1 MLISSIFYQEYKE
14 RFTVRSVFF
23 VIMVFLLPVTCFAE
37 NLFLKRFPLAHE
49 KVEKGESLLYSLHS
63 ADLPKNEEMLLLT
76 RRLNGQPLVEI
87 KELFTNE
94 TGDIVT
100 TMGGNIPFMMP
111 VNDVAMGEPVEFIV
125 VPKKQY
131 LNRNKRKPVAAIGSI
146 VARPIEVED
155 ANGHSLSIYVASPD
169 GMHFLVAANGFHPRE
184 KLDAVVITDR
194 GEIKLSVRATKEG
207 TFGASIAP
215 APIGMK
221 EGTFAFELRGATT
234 NGLLVDHV
242 WGKGAFNPLTS
253 HQ

>member
-1 MLISSIFYQEYKE
+1 
-14 RFTVRSVFF
+14 
-23 VIMVFLLPVTCFAE
+23 MVLLLPITCFAE
-37 NLFLKRFPLAHE
+37 NLFLKRFPLTHE
-49 KVEKGESLLYSLHS
+49 KVEQGGVFLYSLHT
-63 ADLPKNEEMLLLT
+63 ADLPKNEEMLLMT

-87 KELFTNE
+87 KEVYTSE

-111 VNDVAMGEPVEFIV
+111 VNGVAMGEPIEFVV

-131 LNRNKRKPVAAIGSI
+131 LNRNVRKPIAAIGSV

-169 GMHFLVAANGFHPRE
+169 GMHFLVAAKGFQPRE
-184 KLDAVVITDR
+184 KLDAIVITDR
-194 GEIKLSVRATKEG
+194 GEVKLPVRATREG

-215 APIGMK
+215 APVGMK
-221 EGTFAFELRGATT
+221 DGTFAFEIRGATT
-234 NGLLVDHV
+234 NELSVDHV